1 MKRKILVYLLP
12 MLLVA
17 ALTSCESDDNEA
29 GNGRLVVRI
38 TDEPF
43 PHDLV
48 AEANVTINRVEIR
61 RSDEQE
67 DSPYLVLSEDTI
79 SLNLLEFNNGVT
91 ATLADLDV
99 PAGEYN
105 LVRLYVDEAS
115 VVLNNGDVYDLTVPS
130 GAQTGIK
137 IFVEPSIVVAGELT
151 SELLL
156 DVDVSNSFVV
166 QGNPDTPA
174 GINGFIFTP
183 VIRATNLSDA
193 GRLVGVITN
202 QEETVLE
209 GAQVSVFASDTLHT
223 TTFSNLEGFYTVL
236 GLQEGEYD
244 VEVSLREYVTRQ
256 IENVE
261 IIEANA
267 TVLDVEMEA
276 EE

>member
-1 MKRKILVYLLP
+1 MKSTVFVYLIP
-12 MLLVA
+12 MIIIA

-29 GNGRLVVRI
+29 KNGRLIVQI

-48 AEANVTINRVEIR
+48 AEANVTINKVEIR
-61 RSDEQE
+61 SSDAQE
-67 DSPYLVLSEDTI
+67 GSPYQVLSEDEI

-91 ATLADLDV
+91 ATLADIYV
-99 PAGEYN
+99 PVGEYN
-105 LVRLYVDEAS
+105 LIRLFVDKAS
-115 VVLNNGDVYDLTVPS
+115 VVLNNGDVYDLTIPS

-137 IFVEPSIVVAGELT
+137 MFIEPSMVVAGELT

-156 DVDVSNSFVV
+156 DVAVSNSFVV

-183 VIRATNLSDA
+183 VIRATNLSYT

-202 QEETVLE
+202 QEEMALE
-209 GAQVSVFASDTLHT
+209 GAQVTVFAADTLHT
-223 TTFSNLEGFYTVL
+223 TTFSNLDGYYTVL

-256 IENVE
+256 IESVE
-261 IIEANA
+261 ITEAIA
-267 TVLDVEMEA
+267 TVLDVELEA